1 MENKNYMADE
11 VRGNTGV
18 NVARC
23 YQCGKCSAGCATAP
37 EMDYPPSL
45 VLRMLQTRS
54 AENDRKVLGSNT
66 IWLCLNCE
74 NCIAR
79 CPQQIDIPRMMDYL
93 REESLRAG
101 CVGEKAKPVVAF
113 PRAFLDSVKYTGRLY
128 EVGLIAGFKARTMR
142 LAQDLPLVP
151 DMLAKGKL
159 SLLPEQVKNKKAI
172 RHIFDEAGK
181 AGKKL

>member
-1 MENKNYMADE
+1 MENKNYMADN
-11 VRGNTGV
+11 VRENTGV
-18 NVARC
+18 NAARC
-23 YQCGKCSAGCATAP
+23 YQCGKCSAGCATVP

-54 AENDRKVLGSNT
+54 EENDRKVLGSNT

-101 CVGEKAKPVVAF
+101 CASGKAKSVVAF
-113 PRAFLDSVKYTGRLY
+113 HRAFLDSVKYTGRLY
-128 EVGLIAGFKARTMR
+128 EVGLVAGFKARTMR
-142 LAQDLPLVP
+142 LTQDLPLVP
-151 DMLAKGKL
+151 GMLAKGKL
-159 SLLPEQVKNKKAI
+159 GLLPEQVKNKKAI
-172 RHIFDEAGK
+172 RHIFDKVGK
-181 AGKKL
+181 TYKKF

>member
-1 MENKNYMADE
+1 MADE

-54 AENDRKVLGSNT
+54 EENDRKVLGSNT

-101 CVGEKAKPVVAF
+101 WRRRKGE
-113 PRAFLDSVKYTGRLY
+113 TGR
-128 EVGLIAGFKARTMR
+128 GLPPGVPRLGEIHRTAVRGGTDRGIQGPDDAARTR
-142 LAQDLPLVP
+142 PAPG
-151 DMLAKGKL
+151 AGHAGR
-159 SLLPEQVKNKKAI
+159 KAS
-172 RHIFDEAGK
+172 
-181 AGKKL
+181 

>member
-1 MENKNYMADE
+1 MRD
-11 VRGNTGV
+11 GPGD
-18 NVARC
+18 
-23 YQCGKCSAGCATAP
+23 G
-37 EMDYPPSL
+37 L
-45 VLRMLQTRS
+45 S
-54 AENDRKVLGSNT
+54 AEPRVADVADAQRRERPEGARLEHDMA
-66 IWLCLNCE
+66 LPEHAE
-74 NCIAR
+74 NCVAR

-113 PRAFLDSVKYTGRLY
+113 HRAFLDSVKYTGRLY

-172 RHIFDEAGK
+172 RHIFDEAG
-181 AGKKL
+181 

>member
-1 MENKNYMADE
+1 
-11 VRGNTGV
+11 
-18 NVARC
+18 
-23 YQCGKCSAGCATAP
+23 
-37 EMDYPPSL
+37 
-45 VLRMLQTRS
+45 
-54 AENDRKVLGSNT
+54 
-66 IWLCLNCE
+66 
-74 NCIAR
+74 
-79 CPQQIDIPRMMDYL
+79 MMDYL

-101 CVGEKAKPVVAF
+101 YVGEKAKPVVAF
-113 PRAFLDSVKYTGRLY
+113 HRAFLDSVKYTGRLY